1 MSGCPPSPHS
11 SLLPIQ
17 FPWWNLRRI
26 LTRKQKK
33 GGTLAYWDR
42 PSSPRGSHVN
52 VTCRV
57 SPSSLQCIS
66 SQAISKLMKCMCVIC
81 KGLQTLLCFSSCHIK
96 INPERAV
103 ISDSVFHHFFSSAYW
118 LCVLY
123 QDNLHQTCKAGKD
136 EARWQWL
143 RFFYQDVNAP
153 LDALLAFL
161 NLCLTLLAK

>member
-1 MSGCPPSPHS
+1 
-11 SLLPIQ
+11 
-17 FPWWNLRRI
+17 
-26 LTRKQKK
+26 
-33 GGTLAYWDR
+33 
-42 PSSPRGSHVN
+42 
-52 VTCRV
+52 
-57 SPSSLQCIS
+57 
-66 SQAISKLMKCMCVIC
+66 MCVIC